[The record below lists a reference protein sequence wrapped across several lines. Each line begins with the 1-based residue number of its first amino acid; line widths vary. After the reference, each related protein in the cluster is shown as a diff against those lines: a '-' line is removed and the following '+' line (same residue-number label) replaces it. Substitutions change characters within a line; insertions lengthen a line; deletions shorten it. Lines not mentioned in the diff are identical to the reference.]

1 MHPRDERA
9 LAARALEILD
19 EFEPW
24 VDRLPVAELL
34 RRLIARVDYR
44 SILSVSR
51 SRLWRNIDKLLADAQ
66 SSGLVR
72 VRAFLEHVDTLR
84 DVGAREGES
93 VSEAEGA
100 VRLMTIHKSKGLEF
114 PVVVLADAARQRV
127 SSSDLAYPLGGG
139 WTVSPDRT
147 SADPL
152 AYRLARHIDAQQ
164 SEAEN
169 GRVLYVALTRAMEK
183 LIISGHLTVKED
195 GSCKAN
201 GWLQE
206 LLDAGGV
213 DLAACL
219 AEPGT
224 PHIFPLPGGSDW
236 RVCLAGQDEIAHPA
250 PPAVLPTWPYS
261 DALSLVEP
269 LSARPLS
276 APLVHIPQPAHAPVG
291 EWSPSFSQVTGAMVH
306 AALRRW
312 RFEED
317 QPFEEDIRIAEDR
330 RFEEERRSA
339 EDERLG
345 EDSYHEEE
353 HPAAENRPLA
363 GKRPFAGKRGP
374 TDGPSLDA
382 LLRLQARQAGLI
394 DGDDLEGAMRV
405 AKILLARFRRHPL
418 WAEIQAAG
426 ERHHGLPCHTG
437 LQGSSGAEYID
448 LLYRTGPS
456 WTLVDFHTAPLK
468 TPSAQQAA
476 FELRQAGLKA
486 KQKVVEDKIGVKP
499 RVLVCFLDVAH
510 RVEVQE
516 G

>member
-1 MHPRDERA
+1 MGIAEIQISDERA

-213 DLAACL
+213 DLAPACSGRTRDAPHLPPARRRRL
-219 AEPGT
+219 AR
-224 PHIFPLPGGSDW
+224 LPG
-236 RVCLAGQDEIAHPA
+236 RAGRD
-250 PPAVLPTWPYS
+250 
-261 DALSLVEP
+261 
-269 LSARPLS
+269 RPS
-276 APLVHIPQPAHAPVG
+276 
-291 EWSPSFSQVTGAMVH
+291 
-306 AALRRW
+306 R
-312 RFEED
+312 
-317 QPFEEDIRIAEDR
+317 
-330 RFEEERRSA
+330 
-339 EDERLG
+339 
-345 EDSYHEEE
+345 
-353 HPAAENRPLA
+353 
-363 GKRPFAGKRGP
+363 
-374 TDGPSLDA
+374 
-382 LLRLQARQAGLI
+382 
-394 DGDDLEGAMRV
+394 
-405 AKILLARFRRHPL
+405 
-418 WAEIQAAG
+418 AAG
-426 ERHHGLPCHTG
+426 R
-437 LQGSSGAEYID
+437 
-448 LLYRTGPS
+448 
-456 WTLVDFHTAPLK
+456 F
-468 TPSAQQAA
+468 
-476 FELRQAGLKA
+476 
-486 KQKVVEDKIGVKP
+486 
-499 RVLVCFLDVAH
+499 AH
-510 RVEVQE
+510 LAIQ
-516 G
+516 